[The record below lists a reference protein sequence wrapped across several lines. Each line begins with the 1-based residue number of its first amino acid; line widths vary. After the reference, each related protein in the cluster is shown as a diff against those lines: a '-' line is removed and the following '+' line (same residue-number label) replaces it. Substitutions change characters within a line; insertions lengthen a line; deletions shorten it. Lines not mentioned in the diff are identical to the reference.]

1 MLSLR
6 QHQEVAMEAL
16 LPEPEIPLPEPEIT
30 ITMSSGLLFKQ
41 EQQGCGPAFKF
52 VEALKAVNAE
62 LRNHYPESEE
72 LFKVILIDDSSSSDF
87 LMDRIREHG
96 LEELITLLPVTE
108 DQLVSELK
116 RNNTHLYLSDEP
128 NRLKVQEALNEGVAA
143 AIMFTP
149 TNIITESENQLR
161 VAFDGDAVLFSNES
175 ELVFKSGGLQEYLNN
190 EQQNVENT
198 MNGGPFK
205 GFLEVLIKPQKK
217 LHNKGLYK
225 KCPIRTYL
233 VTSRGAGCDG
243 YRALN
248 TLHRW
253 GLELDEAVFVG
264 GADKGPTLQRIKPHI
279 FFDDQQR
286 HVDAALSVDT
296 VACLVLS
303 PN

>member
-1 MLSLR
+1 MMS
-6 QHQEVAMEAL
+6 EGKTST
-16 LPEPEIPLPEPEIT
+16 PEPEIPVT
-30 ITMSSGLLFKQ
+30 IAMSSGLLFKQ
-41 EQQGCGPAFKF
+41 EQQGYGPAFNF
-52 VEALKAVNAE
+52 VKALKAVNAE

-72 LFKVILIDDSSSSDF
+72 LFKVILINDSSSSDF
-87 LMDRIREHG
+87 LMDHICEHG

-108 DQLVSELK
+108 DQLVSEL

-128 NRLKVQEALNEGVAA
+128 GLKVQEALNEGKTA

-175 ELVFKSGGLQEYLNN
+175 ELVFKSGGLQEYLKN
-190 EQQNVENT
+190 EKQNVEIR
-198 MNGGPFK
+198 MNEGPFK
-205 GFLEVLIKPQKK
+205 GFLEVLIKLQKK

-286 HVDAALSVDT
+286 HVDAALEVGT

>member
-1 MLSLR
+1 MSEGKTSIL
-6 QHQEVAMEAL
+6 
-16 LPEPEIPLPEPEIT
+16 EPEIPVT
-30 ITMSSGLLFKQ
+30 IAMSSRLFFKQ
-41 EQQGCGPAFKF
+41 EQQDHGPAFNF
-52 VEALKAVNAE
+52 VKALKAVNAE
-62 LRNHYPESEE
+62 LINHYPESEE

-87 LMDRIREHG
+87 LNPMIHG
-96 LEELITLLPVTE
+96 LKDLITILSVTE
-108 DQLVSELK
+108 DQLVRELK
-116 RNNTHLYLSDEP
+116 RNKTHLYLSDEP
-128 NRLKVQEALNEGVAA
+128 DRLKVQEALNAGVAA

-175 ELVFKSGGLQEYLNN
+175 ELVFKSGLEEYLKN
-190 EQQNVENT
+190 EKQKVKIP
-198 MNGGPFK
+198 MNKGPFK
-205 GFLEVLIKPQKK
+205 GFLEVLIKLQKK
-217 LHNKGLYK
+217 LHSKGYEGL

-233 VTSRGAGCDG
+233 VTSRGTGCDG

-248 TLHRW
+248 TLHTW

-264 GADKGPTLQRIKPHI
+264 GANKGPALQSIKPHI

-286 HVDAALSVDT
+286 HVDAALEVGT

>member
-1 MLSLR
+1 MSECR
-6 QHQEVAMEAL
+6 TST
-16 LPEPEIPLPEPEIT
+16 PEPEIPVT
-30 ITMSSGLLFKQ
+30 IAMSSGLLFKQ
-41 EQQGCGPAFKF
+41 EQQGYGPAFKF
-52 VEALKAVNAE
+52 VKALKAVNAE
-62 LRNHYPESEE
+62 LTNHYPDSEE
-72 LFKVILIDDSSSSDF
+72 LFKVKLINDSSSSDF

-108 DQLVSELK
+108 DQLVNELK
-116 RNNTHLYLSDEP
+116 KNNTHLYLSDEP
-128 NRLKVQEALNEGVAA
+128 GLKVQEALNAGVAA

-175 ELVFKSGGLQEYLNN
+175 ELVFKSGGLQEYLKN
-190 EQQNVENT
+190 EKQNVEIR
-198 MNGGPFK
+198 MNEGPFK
-205 GFLEVLIKPQKK
+205 GFLEVLIKLQKK
-217 LHNKGLYK
+217 LHNRGLYK

-248 TLHRW
+248 TLHTW

-264 GADKGPTLQRIKPHI
+264 GANKGPTLQRIKPHI

-286 HVDAALSVDT
+286 HVDAALEVGT

>member
-1 MLSLR
+1 MS
-6 QHQEVAMEAL
+6 EGKTST
-16 LPEPEIPLPEPEIT
+16 PEPEIPVT
-30 ITMSSGLLFKQ
+30 IAMSSGLLFKQ
-41 EQQGCGPAFKF
+41 EQQGYGPAFNF
-52 VEALKAVNAE
+52 VKALKAVNAE

-87 LMDRIREHG
+87 LMDHIREHG
-96 LEELITLLPVTE
+96 LEELITLLSVTE

-116 RNNTHLYLSDEP
+116 GNKTHLYLSDEP
-128 NRLKVQEALNEGVAA
+128 GLKVQEAVNEGIAA

-149 TNIITESENQLR
+149 TNIITVSENQLH

-175 ELVFKSGGLQEYLNN
+175 ELVFKSDELQGYLKN
-190 EQQNVENT
+190 EKQNVEIQ
-198 MNGGPFK
+198 MNEGPFK
-205 GFLEVLIKPQKK
+205 GFLDVLIKLQKK
-217 LHNKGLYK
+217 LHNKGK

-264 GADKGPTLQRIKPHI
+264 GANKGPSLQRIKPHI

-286 HVDAALSVDT
+286 HVDAALEVDT

>member
-1 MLSLR
+1 MLMTVEDENIPHKKKHHRNLHINTALTQLLNIHSVLISL
-6 QHQEVAMEAL
+6 V
-16 LPEPEIPLPEPEIT
+16 
-30 ITMSSGLLFKQ
+30 LFCSQ
-41 EQQGCGPAFKF
+41 
-52 VEALKAVNAE
+52 ALKAVNAE

-72 LFKVILIDDSSSSDF
+72 LFKIVQQAFHSF
-87 LMDRIREHG
+87 LCAG
-96 LEELITLLPVTE
+96 LEELITLLSVTE

-116 RNNTHLYLSDEP
+116 GNKTHLYLSDEP
-128 NRLKVQEALNEGVAA
+128 GLKVQEAVNEGIAA

-149 TNIITESENQLR
+149 TNIITVSENQLH

-175 ELVFKSGGLQEYLNN
+175 ELVFKSDELQGYLKN
-190 EQQNVENT
+190 EKQN
-198 MNGGPFK
+198 GPFK
-205 GFLEVLIKPQKK
+205 GFLDVLIKLQKK

-225 KCPIRTYL
+225 KCPILYL
-233 VTSRGAGCDG
+233 PGDISRAGCDG

-264 GADKGPTLQRIKPHI
+264 GADKGPSLQRIKPHI

-286 HVDAALSVDT
+286 HVDAALESGT
-296 VACLVLS
+296 VACLVPS

>member
-1 MLSLR
+1 MMS
-6 QHQEVAMEAL
+6 EGKTST
-16 LPEPEIPLPEPEIT
+16 PEPEIPVT
-30 ITMSSGLLFKQ
+30 IAMSSGLLFKQ
-41 EQQGCGPAFKF
+41 EQQGYGPAFNF
-52 VEALKAVNAE
+52 VKALKAVNAE

-87 LMDRIREHG
+87 LMDHIREHG
-96 LEELITLLPVTE
+96 LEELITLLSVTE

-116 RNNTHLYLSDEP
+116 GNKTHLYLSDEP
-128 NRLKVQEALNEGVAA
+128 GLKVQEAVNEGIAA

-149 TNIITESENQLR
+149 TNIITVSENQLH

-175 ELVFKSGGLQEYLNN
+175 ELVFKSDELQGYLKN
-190 EQQNVENT
+190 EKQNVEIQ
-198 MNGGPFK
+198 MNEGPFK
-205 GFLEVLIKPQKK
+205 GFLDVLIKLQKK

-225 KCPIRTYL
+225 KCPILYL
-233 VTSRGAGCDG
+233 PGDISRAGCDG

-264 GADKGPTLQRIKPHI
+264 GADKGPSLQRIKPHI

-286 HVDAALSVDT
+286 HVDAALEVGT

>member
-1 MLSLR
+1 MSECR
-6 QHQEVAMEAL
+6 TST
-16 LPEPEIPLPEPEIT
+16 PEPEIPVT
-30 ITMSSGLLFKQ
+30 IAMSSGLLFKQ
-41 EQQGCGPAFKF
+41 EQQGYGPAFQF

-62 LRNHYPESEE
+62 LTNHYPDSKE
-72 LFKVILIDDSSSSDF
+72 LFKVKLINDSSSSDF
-87 LMDRIREHG
+87 LMNRIREHG
-96 LEELITLLPVTE
+96 LDRLITLLPVTE
-108 DQLVSELK
+108 DQLVNELQ

-128 NRLKVQEALNEGVAA
+128 NGLKVQEALNAGVAA

-190 EQQNVENT
+190 EKQNVEIR
-198 MNGGPFK
+198 MNEGPFK
-205 GFLEVLIKPQKK
+205 GFLEVLIKLQKK
-217 LHNKGLYK
+217 LHNRGLYK

-248 TLHRW
+248 TLRTW

-264 GADKGPTLQRIKPHI
+264 GANKGPTLQRIKPHI

-286 HVDAALSVDT
+286 HVDAALEVGT